1 MAEQTKT
8 PLDLLSEQT
17 ALLAKIQEEIKLLR
31 ADQIRIAL
39 DNEDAVKT
47 SFSLPATVGI
57 NNFNMPFMALVGLLV
72 KIALASI
79 PAALV
84 LGGVY
89 FICIFLVTRLFLL
102 R

>member
-39 DNEDAVKT
+39 DQEDADEE
-47 SFSLPATVGI
+47 SYPADVSVI
-57 NNFNMPFMALVGLLV
+57 NFNMPFMALVGLLV

-79 PAALV
+79 PAALI

-89 FICIFLVTRLFLL
+89 FAGLFILTRLLLL